1 MGRTNPTYRDRLR
14 AFEDAWTGFR
24 RGLRRER
31 QGEFD
36 ALFERADRYAA
47 AAGQANPADPDVAVL
62 LSMLVGHE
70 RELGRLRERVAALED
85 AADTPDAGDAEDAVG
100 TMDGAGDADDAADG
114 AAPGTAA
121 ATPPPCDPTET
132 DRAADADADADADA
146 GDR

>member
-14 AFEDAWTGFR
+14 AFEESWAGFR

-31 QGEFD
+31 QDDFD

-47 AAGQANPADPDVAVL
+47 AAGQANAADPDVAVL

-70 RELGRLRERVAALED
+70 RELGRLRGRVAALEG
-85 AADTPDAGDAEDAVG
+85 AVETTHAGGV
-100 TMDGAGDADDAADG
+100 ADG
-114 AAPGTAA
+114 GNAA
-121 ATPPPCDPTET
+121 
-132 DRAADADADADADA
+132 ADA

>member
-85 AADTPDAGDAEDAVG
+85 AAD
-100 TMDGAGDADDAADG
+100 G

-132 DRAADADADADADA
+132 DRAADADADAS
-146 GDR
+146 DR